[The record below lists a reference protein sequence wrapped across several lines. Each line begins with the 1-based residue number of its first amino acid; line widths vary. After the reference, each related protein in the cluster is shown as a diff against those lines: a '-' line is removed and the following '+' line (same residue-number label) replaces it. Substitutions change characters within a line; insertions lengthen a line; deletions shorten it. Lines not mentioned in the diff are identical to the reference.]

1 MSKRE
6 ATRKGIAFWLTLTT
20 SIGLIVAGFV
30 VPPTG
35 IIDGSVL
42 KAVGLL
48 LGFATIAQI
57 PVIIEVAGYFRMTK
71 GDLVIETS
79 KEDRSHPLHHREDIV
94 EQDDKAAGDEGI
106 D

>member
-20 SIGLIVAGFV
+20 SIG
-30 VPPTG
+30 G

-79 KEDRSHPLHHREDIV
+79 KEDRCHPLHHREDIV

>member
-1 MSKRE
+1 MSRQE
-6 ATRKGIAFWLTLTT
+6 ATRKGIAFWLTLIT
-20 SIGLIVAGFV
+20 SIGLGIAGFL

-35 IIDGSVL
+35 EIDGSIL
-42 KAVGLL
+42 KYVSLL

-57 PVIIEVAGYFRMTK
+57 PVIIQVAGYFRMTK

-79 KEDRSHPLHHREDIV
+79 KKAGRPAGHRDNTEC
-94 EQDDKAAGDEGI
+94 DEGV

>member
-1 MSKRE
+1 MSYRE
-6 ATRKGIAFWLTLTT
+6 AKRKGFVFWLTLLT
-20 SIGLIVAGFV
+20 SIGLLVAGFC

-57 PVIIEVAGYFRMTK
+57 PIIIEVAGYFRMTK
-71 GDLVIETS
+71 GDLVIETA
-79 KEDRSHPLHHREDIV
+79 KDGNDLHHHHHQNDIHDYS
-94 EQDDKAAGDEGI
+94 QGDEGI

>member
-6 ATRKGIAFWLTLTT
+6 ATRKGIAFWLTLST

-79 KEDRSHPLHHREDIV
+79 KDGRGRPLPHGAGHV
-94 EQDDKAAGDEGI
+94 GQDNTAGDEGI